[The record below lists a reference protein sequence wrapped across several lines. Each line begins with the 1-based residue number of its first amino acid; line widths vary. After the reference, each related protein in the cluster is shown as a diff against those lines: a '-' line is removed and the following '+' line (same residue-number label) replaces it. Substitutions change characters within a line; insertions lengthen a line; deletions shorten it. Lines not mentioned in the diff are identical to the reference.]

1 MKVFHWM
8 CGVSST
14 KTIKILKRLGLVT
27 GARWH
32 DSLVLL
38 FLTDAVLVYGGLP
51 RLTKSNAFRS
61 GRWRPNRHSKVRL
74 ITSAF
79 SL

>member
-1 MKVFHWM
+1 MEVFHWM

-14 KTIKILKRLGLVT
+14 KTIKILKRLGLLT

-38 FLTDAVLVYGGLP
+38 FLRDAVLVYGGLP
-51 RLTKSNAFRS
+51 RLTN
-61 GRWRPNRHSKVRL
+61 
-74 ITSAF
+74 
-79 SL
+79 

>member
-1 MKVFHWM
+1 MEVFHWM

-14 KTIKILKRLGLVT
+14 KTIKILKRLGLLT

-38 FLTDAVLVYGGLP
+38 FLTDAVLVYGSLP
-51 RLTKSNAFRS
+51 RLT
-61 GRWRPNRHSKVRL
+61 NRMPSVLVGDVRTYIL
-74 ITSAF
+74 R
-79 SL
+79 

>member
-1 MKVFHWM
+1 MEVFHWM

-14 KTIKILKRLGLVT
+14 KTIKILKRLGLLT

-38 FLTDAVLVYGGLP
+38 FLTDAVLVYGSLP
-51 RLTKSNAFRS
+51 RLT
-61 GRWRPNRHSKVRL
+61 NRMPSVLVGDVRTDIL
-74 ITSAF
+74 R
-79 SL
+79 

>member
-1 MKVFHWM
+1 MEVFHWM

-14 KTIKILKRLGLVT
+14 KTIKILKRLGVLT

-51 RLTKSNAFRS
+51 RLT
-61 GRWRPNRHSKVRL
+61 NRMSFVLVGDVRTDIL
-74 ITSAF
+74 R
-79 SL
+79 